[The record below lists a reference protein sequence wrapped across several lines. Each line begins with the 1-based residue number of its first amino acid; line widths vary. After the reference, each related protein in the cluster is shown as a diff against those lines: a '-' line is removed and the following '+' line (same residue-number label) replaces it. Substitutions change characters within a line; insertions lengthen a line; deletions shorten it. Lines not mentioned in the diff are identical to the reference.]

1 MIGHSV
7 PLPQQTGP
15 VITSWLVSCLLHIA
29 LASTTI
35 FLLRQLQ
42 LAPQTDSFQWDVAM
56 VAPLPSLANSTPAAQ
71 QMIPPAPASPS
82 STSPTRVMRQPLRPV
97 ESATV
102 VESSAESYQEHVI
115 HDESQLSTWS
125 PSPLTDSTPNIVPQE
140 PSDTVREP
148 SDALRDQLT
157 ASVESQTPTNP
168 TSAPVLSSNHL
179 RSANADYGWLAAVMA
194 RWIEDLDKR
203 YPAMLRSEGMQ
214 GKVTLAAILHEDGL
228 LRDVRIVKSS
238 GHIALD
244 QVAVED
250 VQNGPPIG
258 LFRPLGRAQM
268 PVKFSINYDLT
279 TTR

>member
-1 MIGHSV
+1 
-7 PLPQQTGP
+7 
-15 VITSWLVSCLLHIA
+15 
-29 LASTTI
+29 
-35 FLLRQLQ
+35 
-42 LAPQTDSFQWDVAM
+42 M

-82 STSPTRVMRQPLRPV
+82 STSPTRVMRQLLRPV

-115 HDESQLSTWS
+115 HDESQFSTWS

-168 TSAPVLSSNHL
+168 TSAPVLSSDHL

-214 GKVTLAAILHEDGL
+214 GKVTLAAILHEDGR

-250 VQNGPPIG
+250 VQNGLPIG

>member
-15 VITSWLVSCLLHIA
+15 VTTSWLVSCLLHVA
-29 LASTTI
+29 LASTAI
-35 FLLRQLQ
+35 FLLRHLQ
-42 LAPQTDSFQWDVAM
+42 LAPQTDPFQWDVAM
-56 VAPLPSLANSTPAAQ
+56 VAPLPSLANSAAAAQ
-71 QMIPPAPASPS
+71 QMTPPAPAIPS
-82 STSPTRVMRQPLRPV
+82 STSPTRVMRQPLQPV
-97 ESATV
+97 ESATL
-102 VESSAESYQEHVI
+102 VESSSESYQEHVI
-115 HDESQLSTWS
+115 HEEPRSSGGS
-125 PSPLTDSTPNIVPQE
+125 PSPLTDTTPKIVPQE

-148 SDALRDQLT
+148 SGALRDQLT
-157 ASVESQTPTNP
+157 ASVESQTPSNP
-168 TSAPVLSSNHL
+168 TPAPVSSIDHL

-203 YPAMLRSEGMQ
+203 YPAMLRTEGMQ

-228 LRDVRIVKSS
+228 LRDVRIVTSS
-238 GHIALD
+238 GHAALD

-279 TTR
+279 TAR